1 MPVVD
6 RRPTPLSPQALSL
19 YLRDAFVVL
28 KGRAPSSNLL
38 GCAWAQVA
46 LEHARGEA
54 VFNYNL
60 GNVMA
65 GSKWPG
71 AAYVLRVQEQTAP
84 GVWEFFDARFRAHA
98 SPLDGA
104 LDYWRFLDGSRWA
117 GAWAAMERGEPEAAA
132 HELKA
137 HGYYTA
143 DEARYARALAA
154 LFAEWGAE
162 LGPELCGGE
171 GAACEG
177 LPESVR
183 AFAAGMVA
191 LGLDGALRRS
201 FEG

>member
-1 MPVVD
+1 M
-6 RRPTPLSPQALSL
+6 
-19 YLRDAFVVL
+19 
-28 KGRAPSSNLL
+28 L

-46 LEHARGEA
+46 LEHARGGA
-54 VFNYNL
+54 IFNHNF
-60 GNVMA
+60 GNIMA

-71 AAYVLRVQEQTAP
+71 DVYVLRVQEQTSP
-84 GVWEFFDARFRAHA
+84 DVWEFFDARFRSHA

-104 LDYWRFLDGSRWA
+104 LDYWRLLNAPRFA
-117 GAWAAMERGEPEAAA
+117 GAWAAMERGEPAAVA

-154 LFAEWGAE
+154 LFVEWEAV

-183 AFAAGMVA
+183 AFAAGMAA
-191 LGLDGALRRS
+191 LGLDGAIRRS
-201 FEG
+201 LAE